1 MVSFMLRPLY
11 LLGKSLL
18 YPLLRRLYGPQIRS
32 GRGGKEKIP
41 FIAPAGN
48 RTLSSTLQPSDY
60 AAPGGYVASTNFETK
75 TSTINCAITL
85 FIHPT
90 IRPSLYTP
98 NLTFKFFIITV
109 LICLNNIRSINIT
122 VFIRPISS
130 DVPEDSLQS
139 DRFT

>member
-48 RTLSSTLQPSDY
+48 GTPVVQP
-60 AAPGGYVASTNFETK
+60 
-75 TSTINCAITL
+75 NCYYRAE
-85 FIHPT
+85 F
-90 IRPSLYTP
+90 
-98 NLTFKFFIITV
+98 
-109 LICLNNIRSINIT
+109 
-122 VFIRPISS
+122 
-130 DVPEDSLQS
+130 
-139 DRFT
+139 